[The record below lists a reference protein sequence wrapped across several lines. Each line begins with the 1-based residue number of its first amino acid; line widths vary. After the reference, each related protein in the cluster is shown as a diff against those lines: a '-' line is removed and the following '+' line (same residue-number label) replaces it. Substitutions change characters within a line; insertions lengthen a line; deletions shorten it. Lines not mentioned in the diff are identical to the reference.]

1 MLYLLCFT
9 FIQLSM
15 DSAGTR
21 WVNTGHGSG
30 SSDTTFGYG
39 NNTGYGYGRSGTHV
53 ATATSLRQL
62 GTKRATRA
70 SPVL

>member
-39 NNTGYGYGRSGTHV
+39 NM
-53 ATATSLRQL
+53 
-62 GTKRATRA
+62 
-70 SPVL
+70 